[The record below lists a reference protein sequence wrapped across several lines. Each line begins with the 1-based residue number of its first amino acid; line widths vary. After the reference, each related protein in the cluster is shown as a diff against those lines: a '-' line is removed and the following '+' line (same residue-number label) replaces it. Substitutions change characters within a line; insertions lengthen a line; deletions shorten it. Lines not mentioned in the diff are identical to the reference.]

1 MDRPQLRASRPRVD
15 MTTRD
20 KMHGGRHLKC
30 KWSSYDGRH
39 GEEFRGRHGEES
51 RGRDHHNKMWGGK
64 HSQRHIYK
72 HMRCS
77 ILFGA
82 FSFVAMIFA
91 FLFINKRSLRHRY
104 RFEKLTEVHNTA
116 VERNLNEEQRDE
128 LYRQI
133 CQSNCRQRAALRRQ
147 MQAQTQEPQ
156 RPAFAYIPPTEAPLM
171 QVEPMAAPVP
181 PQRFQQPEPQQQETM
196 YTLEQVRQLLAME
209 RAKYVNN

>member
-1 MDRPQLRASRPRVD
+1 MEYMLDDAALEDEIDIVFDEEQEIEDIDFSEEMSFEDMMDRPQLRASRPRVD

-30 KWSSYDGRH
+30 KWSSFDGRH
-39 GEEFRGRHGEES
+39 GEEL
-51 RGRDHHNKMWGGK
+51 RGRDHHNRMWGGK
-64 HSQRHIYK
+64 HSQHHIFK

-82 FSFVAMIFA
+82 FSFVAMIVA

-133 CQSNCRQRAALRRQ
+133 CQSNCRQRAALRR
-147 MQAQTQEPQ
+147 
-156 RPAFAYIPPTEAPLM
+156 
-171 QVEPMAAPVP
+171 
-181 PQRFQQPEPQQQETM
+181 
-196 YTLEQVRQLLAME
+196 
-209 RAKYVNN
+209 